1 MERLTRHQTV
11 LYQRHQRQR
20 IHDLFWTK
28 HLHGIRDVGNT
39 HPTPWVPSAQ
49 KHEIPPVRTCWAIA
63 PLTILSGFE
72 TTCSAKIVLKH
83 IKHIKPSVK
92 ACSPCSFVPCRFC
105 PLDLFLCAPW
115 WKAAEHL
122 GVLRGLPTLES
133 CVKSSHRKM

>member
-20 IHDLFWTK
+20 IHDLFMTK
-28 HLHGIRDVGNT
+28 KNLHGIRDAGT

-49 KHEIPPVRTCWAIA
+49 RHEIPPVRTCWAIA

-72 TTCSAKIVLKH
+72 TTCSAQIVLKH

-92 ACSPCSFVPCRFC
+92 PCSPCSFVPCRFC
-105 PLDLFLCAPW
+105 PLDLLERPMVEGSGTSCFF
-115 WKAAEHL
+115 
-122 GVLRGLPTLES
+122 LRGASNLGCMCQIQS
-133 CVKSSHRKM
+133 